1 MNWPQVYMCPPY
13 PESLSHL
20 PPPYPSGLSQSTGFG
35 CPVSCITLA
44 LVICFTCGNAH
55 VSVLF
60 SQITHPSPSPIESK
74 SLFLHLCLLCFLAC
88 RIIGPVFLLKGSLV
102 QRHLLLATERNRQVR
117 FSFVCLPLDISLYL

>member
-1 MNWPQVYMCPPY
+1 MLRWFLPYINTNWPQVYMCPPY

-44 LVICFTCGNAH
+44 LVICFTCINAH

-74 SLFLHLCLLCFLAC
+74 SLVFTSVSPLLPC
-88 RIIGPVFLLKGSLV
+88 V
-102 QRHLLLATERNRQVR
+102 
-117 FSFVCLPLDISLYL
+117 